1 MRRAYLVVNMVEN
14 FEENRSEVSLYTS
27 VYSTYKKAKEE
38 HENLIAE
45 IKEDYNN
52 NGFSYNIE
60 ENGDIVAIYRSDNL
74 EKYSINLVEK
84 FVY

>member
-1 MRRAYLVVNMVEN
+1 MKRVYLVIDMVEN
-14 FEENRSEVSLYTS
+14 CENENITDLYTS
-27 VYSTYKKAKEE
+27 AYSNYKKAKEE
-38 HENLIAE
+38 HENLITE

-74 EKYSINLVEK
+74 EKHSINIVEK
-84 FVY
+84 KVY